1 MYNYK
6 VLNNLSESI
15 YAGNSTAVDN
25 LPSWLIKSN
34 FSRNNTD
41 LIATSPDGEKLILV
55 DYFTNF
61 ELPNLYTDHGLL
73 LKGSVVNYL
82 AGPLSNK
89 MKGFALDKSLFSLRG
104 NTVPSICA
112 DYHQLPIKGQ
122 FGSILLGYG
131 QICFCEK

>member
-55 DYFTNF
+55 D
-61 ELPNLYTDHGLL
+61 
-73 LKGSVVNYL
+73 
-82 AGPLSNK
+82 
-89 MKGFALDKSLFSLRG
+89 
-104 NTVPSICA
+104 
-112 DYHQLPIKGQ
+112 
-122 FGSILLGYG
+122 
-131 QICFCEK
+131 